1 MAQLKK
7 QVLLHKEQNISSGVG
22 GCILFFYANLLL
34 QKKENLF
41 PRKCLR
47 LIYNFLFYMIFDTYS
62 KIRCTFL
69 FLISLAVDTT
79 VPVDDDSLFV
89 AIAACTGIPANI

>member
-1 MAQLKK
+1 MTVPGTNPQ
-7 QVLLHKEQNISSGVG
+7 S
-22 GCILFFYANLLL
+22 
-34 QKKENLF
+34 
-41 PRKCLR
+41 
-47 LIYNFLFYMIFDTYS
+47 
-62 KIRCTFL
+62 TFL